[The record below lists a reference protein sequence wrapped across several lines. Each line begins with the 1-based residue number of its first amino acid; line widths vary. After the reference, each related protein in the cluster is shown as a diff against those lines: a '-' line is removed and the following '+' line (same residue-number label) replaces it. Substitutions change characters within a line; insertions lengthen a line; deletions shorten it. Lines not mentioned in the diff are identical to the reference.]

1 MWHEFAIAMCL
12 VLVIE
17 GLLPFL
23 APRAWRSMVQGAAG
37 LSDRGLRIAGLASML
52 MGTALLYI
60 VN

>member
-1 MWHEFAIAMCL
+1 MWQEFAIAMCL

-23 APRAWRSMVQGAAG
+23 APQAWRSMVQNAAG
-37 LSDRGLRIAGLASML
+37 MSDRGLRIAGLASMML
-52 MGTALLYI
+52 GTALLYI

>member
-23 APRAWRSMVQGAAG
+23 APQAWRSMVQAAAG

-52 MGTALLYI
+52 VGTALLYI

>member
-17 GLLPFL
+17 GVLPFL
-23 APRAWRSMVQGAAG
+23 APQAWRRVVSFAADMD
-37 LSDRGLRIAGLASML
+37 DRGLRIAGLCSML
-52 MGTALLYI
+52 AGTALLYL

>member
-17 GLLPFL
+17 GVLPFV
-23 APRAWRSMVQGAAG
+23 APGAWRGMIATAARMDDRRLRVAG
-37 LSDRGLRIAGLASML
+37 LCSML
-52 MGTALLYI
+52 AGTAFLYL